1 MAASKTPTSAI
12 FESLQGSWR
21 LKRNLNSVLPG
32 FPSGIF
38 EGTAT
43 FSPRVP
49 TAHTT
54 AAELLYSEQGE
65 LKTENGFTLR
75 ANRKYIYRYNAVEDK
90 ISAWFVKEDTK
101 SDEGKEEVD
110 YLFHDIETEKANSG
124 AATVGRGEH
133 LCEKD
138 MYWAYYE
145 FRMPQVIE
153 DGERGMDVFGVRYKV
168 KGPAKDYT
176 SDTAYERTFGS
187 HAMASKFE
195 DALLRT
201 GKPNEFR
208 DRLFNLL
215 DDEKSLRYLRAVSR
229 VTHDLVDHQP
239 GRLFRNLYIKTL
251 LQEPE
256 PSTSL
261 ELIAPF
267 CQRLQITLCAER
279 KASQGSTDRL
289 SQGEN
294 RSESSRTVGKHA
306 WYKLGQTSGRRAT
319 TSPIAQDSM
328 AQKFF
333 LPNEQHSQHAVRQCW
348 LNVFSRC
355 HQLEI
360 LELCIHG
367 DSGWPGRTEVESAI
381 VDIKNA
387 LEWSGVP
394 KLWEVKLVPVHAMGI
409 VHLRWSG
416 LSAFGPVAS
425 LNNDLLVWQR
435 IQLLDIQLPNPL
447 KNDKLSRS
455 QQLMFKKI
463 LYDYLRSFAPT
474 LYRLHFLWLDGEGP
488 SPIMLHT
495 SAGLEDRKLIRWHNL
510 QELRLGN
517 IIQEHE
523 SAELAGDHFP
533 KLEKLQLLRP
543 HAEPSGLNS
552 MDTWVDILPCKTP
565 SVPSTR
571 IVVTMS
577 QKVNLRTQ
585 KRLAASVA
593 GCGKRKVWLDPNEVN
608 EISNANS
615 RQTVRKL
622 LSDGLII
629 KKPVTMHSRASAREL
644 TAARRIGRHRGY
656 GKRKGTADARMP
668 TAVMWMRRLR
678 VLRRLLVK
686 YRAAGKIDKHLYHEL
701 YHLSK

>member
-1 MAASKTPTSAI
+1 MAAAKTPTSAI

-153 DGERGMDVFGVRYKV
+153 EGERGMDLFGVRYKV

-187 HAMASKFE
+187 HAMAFKFE

-215 DDEKSLRYLRAVSR
+215 DDGRSLRYLRAVSR

-239 GRLFRNLYIKTL
+239 GRLFRKLYIKKP

-261 ELIAPF
+261 ELITPF
-267 CQRLQITLCAER
+267 CQRLQITLCEER

-289 SQGEN
+289 SQDEN
-294 RSESSRTVGKHA
+294 RSESSRTLEKNA
-306 WYKLGQTSGRRAT
+306 WYKLGQANGRRTT
-319 TSPIAQDSM
+319 TSPIARDSV
-328 AQKFF
+328 AQNFL
-333 LPNEQHSQHAVRQCW
+333 LPNEQHNQHAARQCW

-355 HQLEI
+355 HQLET

-381 VDIKNA
+381 VDIRNA
-387 LEWSGVP
+387 LEWSDVP
-394 KLWEVKLVPVHAMGI
+394 KLREVKLVPVHAMGI

-435 IQLLDIQLPNPL
+435 IQLLDIQLHNPL
-447 KNDKLSRS
+447 TNGKLSRS

-463 LYDYLRSFAPT
+463 LYDYLRSFAST
-474 LYRLHFLWLDGEGP
+474 LCRLHFLWLDGEGP
-488 SPIMLHT
+488 SPLMLHT
-495 SAGLEDRKLIRWHNL
+495 EAGLEDRKPIRWHNL

-533 KLEKLQLLRP
+533 KLEKLQMLRP
-543 HAEPSGLNS
+543 HAEPSDLNG
-552 MDTWVDILPCKTP
+552 MDTWVDILRCKTP

-571 IVVTMS
+571 VRVPTS
-577 QKVNLRTQ
+577 SVYSRDTEGESFLRPSGISSTS
-585 KRLAASVA
+585 RTIPFMLDL
-593 GCGKRKVWLDPNEVN
+593 GKD
-608 EISNANS
+608 S
-615 RQTVRKL
+615 
-622 LSDGLII
+622 G
-629 KKPVTMHSRASAREL
+629 
-644 TAARRIGRHRGY
+644 
-656 GKRKGTADARMP
+656 
-668 TAVMWMRRLR
+668 
-678 VLRRLLVK
+678 
-686 YRAAGKIDKHLYHEL
+686 
-701 YHLSK
+701 